1 VLLVRSTANTGF
13 NAKLVA
19 EESFGFP
26 EYIFSHTLQTLS
38 LLPTQLRRGK
48 TVLLSKGFE
57 VEMYTGTPQG
67 EIVGLSDKIVASLDG
82 FVREPDSRNVEY
94 TTAPLCS
101 YDRLLCAL
109 VRPRRQLRAYL
120 ERLGNYTLIPG
131 STLSLEGSDRFYRS
145 DPTNPYHDYIEQTY
159 GTKVVTASIHI
170 NIGISEPELLMRAI
184 RLVRLEAPLYLALSA
199 SSPFLD
205 GHPTGYHSTRWGLFP
220 KTPTHVPLFES
231 HPHFIQWTEDQL
243 AAGTMQNVRHLW
255 ASVRPN
261 GDRRPYN
268 LNRLELRIC
277 DLVIDPIAL
286 LAVTAL
292 IEARL
297 WQLIDDPS
305 LDPLLSSTLP
315 ATTRAQDLV
324 ALTEAN
330 EDAAARHSLDA
341 TLRHWQDG
349 RQILARDWIEE
360 IYQDVWSAAKKR
372 GFSCFLSPVK
382 KILREGNTA
391 QQWLK
396 LHSSSFDSSRVIVQ
410 AIQAMAEQEWEL
422 EDKLCQPLVA

>member
-1 VLLVRSTANTGF
+1 M
-13 NAKLVA
+13 
-19 EESFGFP
+19 
-26 EYIFSHTLQTLS
+26 
-38 LLPTQLRRGK
+38 
-48 TVLLSKGFE
+48 LLSKGFE
-57 VEMYTGTPQG
+57 IEMYTGTPQG
-67 EIVGLSDKIVASLDG
+67 DIVGLSDKIVASLDG

-94 TTAPLCS
+94 TTAPLYS

-109 VRPRRQLRAYL
+109 VRPRQKLRKYL
-120 ERLGNYTLIPG
+120 GRLGDYTLIPG
-131 STLSLEGSDRFYRS
+131 STLSLEESERFYRS
-145 DPTNPYHDYIEQTY
+145 DPNNPYHDYIEQTY

-199 SSPFLD
+199 SSPFLK
-205 GHPTGYHSTRWGLFP
+205 GQPTGYHSTRWGLFP
-220 KTPTHVPLFES
+220 KTPADVPLFES
-231 HPHFIQWTEDQL
+231 HAHFIRWTQEQL
-243 AAGTMQNVRHLW
+243 KAGTMQNVRHLW
-255 ASVRPN
+255 SSVRPN

-277 DLVIDPIAL
+277 DLITDPIAL

-297 WQLIDDPS
+297 LQLINDPR
-305 LDPLLSSTLP
+305 LDPLELSTLP

-324 ALTEAN
+324 ELANAN
-330 EDAAARHSLDA
+330 EDAAARQSLDA

-349 RQILARDWIEE
+349 RKILARDWIEE
-360 IYQDVWSAAKKR
+360 IYQEVWPIAKK
-372 GFSCFLSPVK
+372 GSFSCFLSPVK

-396 LHSSSFDSSRVIVQ
+396 LHANGFDSRRVMVQ
-410 AIQAMAEQEWEL
+410 AIQALAEQEQEL